1 MAMFDKDQTTVSG
14 PGTVIGANVKLTG
27 TLKDS
32 NDITIH
38 GNIDG
43 EVISDRDVNVT
54 ESASIKGPITANV
67 IVVSGKV
74 NGAITAHEKLEINP
88 SGKVY
93 GSITAKDLIIHSG
106 AMFVGKSNSL
116 KSEEESEKKVVKDEK
131 KEVKTEKSE
140 KPVKKN
146 EPKYEVE

>member
-27 TLKDS
+27 VLKDS
-32 NDITIH
+32 NDITVH
-38 GNIDG
+38 GTVDG
-43 EVISDRDVNVT
+43 EVISDRDVNIT
-54 ESASIKGPITANV
+54 ETASIKGPITANV
-67 IVVSGKV
+67 IVVSGKI

-106 AMFVGKSNSL
+106 ATFVGKSNSI
-116 KSEEESEKKVVKDEK
+116 KEELDADKKIVKEEK
-131 KEVKTEKSE
+131 KEVKSE
-140 KPVKKN
+140 KVEKQTKKS